1 MSSLSLAVP
10 TVQDRQLTLFTGATI
25 RLVDAA
31 VAGKSAG
38 TQATYTKMF
47 KAWAEFTGHCDP
59 EQAVQALIR
68 LQPGQANAAVLA
80 FKAEAI
86 ERGLSPSSVNLRLSA
101 VKVVVKC
108 ARRFGLISWSLD
120 VDGLKSETY
129 RDTRGPGA
137 AAVGQVVRELGADT
151 RVKAL
156 RDRAMIAL
164 AYDLALR
171 RAEVCSLN
179 LDNLDI
185 NGASVSILG
194 KGRREREIRTLPP
207 ETVAALKAWLE
218 VRGSDPGPLFYNLD
232 RAGKGKDRR
241 LTGGGFWSVCRGRG
255 LGRPHGLRHS
265 AITEALVLT
274 NGSVSRV
281 QKFSRHADV
290 KVLQRYDDAREDIA
304 GMIAKQL
311 AAGR

>member
-1 MSSLSLAVP
+1 MGRHGALGSDRFRLTGSGTGPILLSQATFLLAHIANSGPVPLPLSLPIADLSRFRFP
-10 TVQDRQLTLFTGATI
+10 
-25 RLVDAA
+25 
-31 VAGKSAG
+31 
-38 TQATYTKMF
+38 
-47 KAWAEFTGHCDP
+47 
-59 EQAVQALIR
+59 AVQALIR
-68 LQPGQANAAVLA
+68 LSPGQANAAALA

-108 ARRFGLISWSLD
+108 ARRFGLISWALD
-120 VDGLKSETY
+120 VDGLESETY

-137 AAVGQVVRELGADT
+137 AAVGQVIRELGGQSRT
-151 RVKAL
+151 KAV

-171 RAEVCSLN
+171 RAEVCGLDLEN
-179 LDNLDI
+179 LDVEA
-185 NGASVSILG
+185 GSVSILG
-194 KGRREREIRTLPP
+194 KGRRERENRTLPP
-207 ETVAALKAWLE
+207 ETTAALRAWLD
-218 VRGSDPGPLFYNLD
+218 VRGSDPGPLFLNLD
-232 RAGKGKDRR
+232 RARKGKDRR
-241 LTGGGFWSVCRGRG
+241 LTGGGFWSVVRGRG

-265 AITEALVLT
+265 AITQALIVT
-274 NGSVSRV
+274 NGAVSKV

-304 GMIAKQL
+304 GQIAKQL